1 MSKQEPRY
9 DMSADVCLT
18 YDDTMGEWAVVTG
31 IFHSYGLDV
40 VRYPSYS
47 SALNAY
53 RLTVE
58 DARA

>member
-1 MSKQEPRY
+1 MSKQATRY
-9 DMSADVCLT
+9 DMSANVCLT
-18 YDDTMGEWAVVTG
+18 YDDTMEEWAVITG
-31 IFHSYGLDV
+31 VLHPYGLDV

-58 DARA
+58 EARA